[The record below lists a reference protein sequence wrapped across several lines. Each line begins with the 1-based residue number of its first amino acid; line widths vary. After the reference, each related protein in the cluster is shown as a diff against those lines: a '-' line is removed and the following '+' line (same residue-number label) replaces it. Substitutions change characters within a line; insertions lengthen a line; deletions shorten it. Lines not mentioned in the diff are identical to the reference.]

1 MVSLSQELGASTLK
15 DVALT
20 KAEERL
26 SLAEQDA
33 MVQHTKQ
40 LFPGAEIVSV
50 TDMDSGFEVEDTMFD
65 DPPDTEM

>member
-1 MVSLSQELGASTLK
+1 M
-15 DVALT
+15 T

-33 MVQHTKQ
+33 MVKQTKR

-50 TDMDSGFEVEDTMFD
+50 TDMDSGFGADDTLYD
-65 DPPDTEM
+65 DTPDTEI